1 MHCFA
6 QPKTTIAMKFS
17 LKTLG
22 SFAFGLILLCFVSAS
37 SNTTL
42 AQSAQPIFPKYIVM
56 GVVYAPPGSASSVT
70 YGNTEFVGSSD
81 SFSTTTTNETIN
93 TTSFTAGA
101 TLGLFGASVTYN
113 NTNQWTTSSQHT
125 SSVALQSTDGNA
137 ISTMGP
143 ISSALGVNHDN
154 DIIYIWLNPVASMV
168 VTGASSLNWTNL
180 SSNSCDP
187 TDTADVLTFYQQVTG
202 CDSNQYPYPDI
213 VGIPVWC
220 LKNPYYPGQGCA
232 QWLPYTSR
240 SWDLSP
246 WGTDSNGNPL
256 GPQLTLKDY
265 ADILQADPFV
275 SLNGNSVNVCHPTYN
290 PDLDP
295 NDVEIISSAPVTLT
309 GSQVNPARTPQ
320 NCGAG
325 GALTRFLPYGTVE
338 YPEPGPDG
346 LPSTY
351 TGNFQYSQTN
361 TTGTTATDTHTTG
374 TSVDVTASFGLSFG
388 PFGGDAA
395 LSISNSTWATLQN
408 QSAFTGTT
416 GTTQYAN
423 YSITGPQL
431 SDNYTGPAT
440 YNVYLDNVYGTYAF
454 YSALETKPA
463 VGNIGISASATGTT
477 AIPNF
482 GQVTVAAMSTP
493 KEVWLTN
500 NSTYAL
506 TMVWPAVTFTD
517 PGFQLVA
524 NNGNYPDNCSN
535 QLLAA
540 NAQCTL
546 WIEFA
551 PVASDVANTPYGA
564 TQPVNATVIA
574 AGTENAF
581 SYENILVTNNA
592 AVSGTAAPL
601 TTQVATLFP
610 TPIQNTNIA
619 CPPPSGQY
627 CQSQNIFNFTTA
639 DGTNFYTAQKQVFT
653 FTNYYSSSVT
663 ITGFTLTDTNDF
675 SVTVNNCTTVPAPPS
690 SSNSCTITL
699 QFLPVTPVPLS
710 GVYTTKVTAMGTVT
724 GSSGVVP
731 LAIAGAGGTVGQV
744 LSISPTTFSTTLTS
758 PTIGSTYFLSD
769 ITITNHS
776 SYTVGNLFLTAVP
789 GQCCGTVGQFGGVLE
804 YSPCPN
810 CTCNASTETLA
821 AGQSCVAGAKFYVEG
836 SGTQT
841 GEVWATGT
849 VQTTGSPSA
858 TSNISTGTVTA
869 TGSHDVIKLILA
881 GTEQSETKT
890 LPATDAKGKVT
901 VDALK
906 IPAGKGAL
914 VVKVGNFK
922 ATASY
927 AAGATGDAAAEAL
940 VTALNGKAS
949 PVKAS
954 RSGAVITLKSVEAGT
969 AGNLTLEATGNA
981 NFKLAASGK
990 ALTGGKNATT
1000 TTKYDGGDVDV
1011 TTYGVTASA
1020 TWGKES
1026 TAETVAV
1033 ALAASINKVAAAHW
1047 KASASG
1053 DVVKLTSVSKSSTEP
1068 PSGAIGVTISD
1079 SEGFTPPS
1087 FGATETD

>member
-1 MHCFA
+1 MPCFA
-6 QPKTTIAMKFS
+6 QPKTTIAMNFS
-17 LKTLG
+17 SKAVW
-22 SFAFGLILLCFVSAS
+22 SFAFGLIFLCFVSSS
-37 SNTTL
+37 SNTAY

-81 SFSTTTTNETIN
+81 SFSTTTSNETIN
-93 TTSFTAGA
+93 TTSFSAGA
-101 TLGLFGASVTYN
+101 TLGLFGASITYN

-154 DIIYIWLNPVASMV
+154 DIVYIWLNPVASMV

-187 TDTADVLTFYQQVTG
+187 TDTADNLTFYQQMSG
-202 CDSNQYPYPDI
+202 CDPNQYPYPDI

-240 SWDLSP
+240 SWDTSP

-265 ADILQADPFV
+265 ADILQSDPFV
-275 SLNGNSVNVCHPTYN
+275 GLNGNSVNVCHPTYN

-295 NDVEIISSAPVTLT
+295 NDVEVISSTPITLT

-320 NCGAG
+320 SCGAG
-325 GALTRFLPYGTVE
+325 GTLTRFLPYGTVE
-338 YPEPGPDG
+338 YPEPGPNG

-454 YSALETKPA
+454 YSDLETKPT
-463 VGNIGISASATGTT
+463 VGNIGISTTSSGTT

-482 GQVTVAAMSTP
+482 GQVTVGATSTP
-493 KEVWLTN
+493 PKELWLTN
-500 NSTYAL
+500 NSTYPL
-506 TMVWPAVTFTD
+506 TMVWPAVTFSD
-517 PGFQLVA
+517 PGFQLVE
-524 NNGNYPDNCSN
+524 GNSSYPDNCSN

-540 NAQCTL
+540 SAQCTV

-551 PVASDVANTPYGA
+551 PVASDVANTPFGS
-564 TQPVNATVIA
+564 TQPINATMVA

-592 AVSGTAAPL
+592 AVAGTAAPV

-610 TPIQNTNIA
+610 TPIQNTTVA
-619 CPPPSGQY
+619 CPPPTGKY
-627 CQSQNIFNFTTA
+627 CQSQNIFGFAPYISTA
-639 DGTNFYTAQKQVFT
+639 ESQVFT
-653 FTNYYSSSVT
+653 FTNYFTSSVAV
-663 ITGFTLTDTNDF
+663 TGFTLTDTKNF
-675 SVTVNNCTTVPAPPS
+675 TVTSNSCTTVPAPPS
-690 SSNSCTITL
+690 TSNTCTITL
-699 QFLPVTPVPLS
+699 QFKPVTALPPG
-710 GVYTTKVTAMGTVT
+710 GVYNTKITAMGNIVGATTPAMPLAVAGAAGFLLGSISIT
-724 GSSGVVP
+724 PSTMNLSVSLYPSGSS
-731 LAIAGAGGTVGQV
+731 L
-744 LSISPTTFSTTLTS
+744 PTGWEQSLTLTNNS
-758 PTIGSTYFLSD
+758 SFPVTFTNTALTNNFGIDVVFSYAYYGLNFNCPTLG
-769 ITITNHS
+769 
-776 SYTVGNLFLTAVP
+776 P
-789 GQCCGTVGQFGGVLE
+789 
-804 YSPCPN
+804 
-810 CTCNASTETLA
+810 
-821 AGQSCVAGAKFYVEG
+821 GQSCQVMGYYSCSDSSKT
-836 SGTQT
+836 GTFSAT
-841 GEVWATGT
+841 VTLTGT
-849 VQTTGSPSA
+849 VQTTGSPTLSA
-858 TSNISTGTVTA
+858 TLNATA
-869 TGSHDVIKLILA
+869 TLVDVGAVSRVTLSGAERSK
-881 GTEQSETKT
+881 TETI
-890 LPATDAKGKVT
+890 PATYAKGSIT
-901 VDALK
+901 VNSLK
-906 IPAGKGAL
+906 TPSAGKGTL
-914 VVKVGNFK
+914 SVKVGAFK

-927 AAGATGDAAAEAL
+927 AAGATDDTAAQAL
-940 VTALNGKAS
+940 VTVLNGKGS
-949 PVKAS
+949 PVKAT
-954 RSGAVITLKSVEAGT
+954 RSGAVITLKGIDAGA
-969 AGNLTLEATGNA
+969 AGNLTLQTTGDT
-981 NFKLAASGK
+981 NFKLATSGK
-990 ALTGGKNATT
+990 ALTGGKNAIT
-1000 TTKYDGGDVDV
+1000 TTKYDGGDVDI

-1020 TWGKES
+1020 VWGKES
-1026 TAETVAV
+1026 TAVTVAK
-1033 ALAASINKVAAAHW
+1033 ALAASINKVAGAYWNAT
-1047 KASASG
+1047 ASG
-1053 DVVKLTSVSKSSTEP
+1053 DVVTLTSVSHPSSST
-1068 PSGAIGVTISD
+1068 SGPAFTVAVTD
-1079 SEGFTPPS
+1079 SKGFTPPS
-1087 FGATETD
+1087 YKAQSTN